1 MLFWELLVGSSG
13 TMSDSA
19 KQMTIV
25 IPMEE
30 GEPLGAVPNDK
41 LIVVKVQPG
50 TLAEGKLMIGD
61 QILKVNDQDIRD
73 TNHFF
78 HLLRFAPPA
87 ASLLII
93 RDEKKAEE
101 LAARVNIPADRAKYI
116 TRRDGF
122 CYFMMRLNWQPGGP
136 KLGLG
141 IKHYQNRV
149 LVSRCDPNSL
159 SAQSLQIGDHL
170 IDIDGT
176 PVTDKDVCRQ
186 LLLKSLQR
194 QRFVTSV
201 VERPDTMEAKCWV
214 QSALAA
220 SAAQAPS
227 VAMNSDVREIAARER
242 AKLKNQAQA
251 RSYSNDIVP
260 IIVAFVFASKL
271 CRIHVHHGNSS
282 KIQPKK
288 SILGRSAGARR
299 VNIVDS
305 KHDEFVIASD
315 NEGKNLRH
323 VRK

>member
-1 MLFWELLVGSSG
+1 MGDNG
-13 TMSDSA
+13 TA
-19 KQMTIV
+19 KQMTVV

-41 LIVVKVQPG
+41 LIVVKVQAG
-50 TLAEGKLMIGD
+50 TLAEGKLMVGD
-61 QILKVNDQDIRD
+61 QILKVNDQAIRD

-78 HLLRFAPPA
+78 QLLRYAPPA
-87 ASLLII
+87 AALLII

-101 LAARVNIPADRAKYI
+101 LAARVNIPAERAKYI

-122 CYFMMRLNWQPGGP
+122 CYLMMRLDWKPGGP

-159 SAQSLQIGDHL
+159 AAQQLQIGDHL

-186 LLLKSLQR
+186 LLLKSLQK
-194 QRFVTSV
+194 QRYVTSV

-242 AKLKNQAQA
+242 AKLK
-251 RSYSNDIVP
+251 SNP
-260 IIVAFVFASKL
+260 T
-271 CRIHVHHGNSS
+271 
-282 KIQPKK
+282 QPKK
-288 SILGRSAGARR
+288 GILGRSAGARR
-299 VNIVDS
+299 VNIMDS